1 MGHCCLCP
9 ECHAPPLTPH
19 LQPAQQS
26 HTEMRNILIIL
37 AFYCRGHHLT
47 QQTCSK
53 DDPLCSEKQTNEFLD
68 IDRQLANIE
77 SLMEQNLNKA
87 YEEIKTLDS
96 HYSENPN
103 VLFLMSKIQR
113 SLYVKLHVKMR
124 DVGKIELLHPSLENL
139 KKIMLMPEE
148 KISNSFHA
156 EVAEFSVGSAISS
169 GNKNLSAELVE
180 AIVKRPNKE
189 IPNDKYK

>member
-1 MGHCCLCP
+1 
-9 ECHAPPLTPH
+9 
-19 LQPAQQS
+19 
-26 HTEMRNILIIL
+26 
-37 AFYCRGHHLT
+37 
-47 QQTCSK
+47 
-53 DDPLCSEKQTNEFLD
+53 
-68 IDRQLANIE
+68 
-77 SLMEQNLNKA
+77 MEQNLNKA

-113 SLYVKLHVKMR
+113 SLYAKLHVKMR

-139 KKIMLMPEE
+139 KKIMLMPED